1 MDKFK
6 DTQWNVVDEKVLEN
20 TVQRCKERDIIIP
33 TYSQMINPETVPE
46 GIKEELSH
54 IGLWDLHPRNL
65 FRITWKN
72 DPVENGGGFDG
83 VNYLELPSEL
93 TGVKAKIY
101 ILLGKYFP
109 TGSHKVG
116 ATFGPLVEKLIRGAF
131 DPTKQKALWPSTG
144 NYCRG
149 GAYDS
154 YLLACPSIA
163 VLPEEMSSERFE
175 WLEKVGAEIY
185 PTPGCESNVK
195 EVYDKTKELKESR
208 ADEIVILNQFSE
220 FGNAVW
226 HYAVTGRAMEEV
238 YEQNKNDNQ
247 RFSGLFLTQ
256 GSAGT
261 LGSAEY
267 LREKYPHIKVCAGE
281 ALQCP
286 TLLFNGYGG
295 HRIEGIGDKHVPW
308 IHNLKNMDMVA
319 DIDDEACMHLI
330 RLFNEKAGH
339 EYLRIQGID
348 QELINE
354 LSLFGISSIANIIG
368 SIKMAKYY
376 EMNESDVLFTVAT
389 DSMELYQSRMKEMR
403 KKFGDYTVLN
413 AAGDFQRYMQ
423 GITIDYMLELS
434 YWDKKRM
441 HNLKYFTWI
450 EQQGK
455 TVQELNAQWYDDD
468 YWSSKMHAYE
478 QWDELIDEFNERTGL
493 MKKYT

>member
-1 MDKFK
+1 MNNKNFE
-6 DTQWNVVDEKVLEN
+6 VVDKKVLEN
-20 TVQRCKERDIIIP
+20 TVQRCRERNIIIP
-33 TYSQMINPETVPE
+33 TYEEMIHPEKVPE
-46 GIKEELSH
+46 KIRKELSN

-72 DPVENGGGFDG
+72 EPKEKGGGYDG
-83 VNYLELPSEL
+83 VNYMEVPSEL
-93 TGVKAKIY
+93 TGVKVRIF

-163 VLPEEMSSERFE
+163 VLPEGMSRERFE

-195 EVYDKTKELKESR
+195 EVYDKTKELKEAR
-208 ADEIVILNQFSE
+208 GDEIVVLNQFSE

-238 YEQNKNDNQ
+238 FEDNKHTGQ
-247 RFSGLFLTQ
+247 RMSGVFLTQ

-261 LGSAEY
+261 LGCAEY
-267 LREKYPHIKVCAGE
+267 LREKYPKIKVCAGE

-286 TLLFNGYGG
+286 TLLLNGYGG

-308 IHNLKNMDMVA
+308 IHNMKNMDMVA
-319 DIDDEACMHLI
+319 DIDDDACMNLL
-330 RLFNEKAGH
+330 RLFNEPAGK
-339 EYLRIQGID
+339 EYLIEQGVNKEFVDEIH
-348 QELINE
+348 L
-354 LSLFGISSIANIIG
+354 LGISSIANLLG
-368 SIKMAKYY
+368 AIKMAKYY
-376 EMNESDVLFTVAT
+376 EMNENDVLFTVAT
-389 DSMELYQSRMKEMR
+389 DSMELYQSRMKELHEQ
-403 KKFGDYTVLN
+403 FGEYTPYN
-413 AAGDFQRYMQ
+413 AVGDFERYLM
-423 GITIDYMLELS
+423 GVTTDYMLELS

-455 TVQELNAQWYDDD
+455 TLEELNAQWYDEN
-468 YWSSKMHAYE
+468 YWKEKMHSYE
-478 QWDELIDEFNERTGL
+478 QWDDSIREFNERTGL
-493 MKKYT
+493 LKQYK